1 MENSMNIHD
10 LLARLG
16 GEILSNKARA
26 VVDGKIVILARMNG
40 NDWVYTDEG
49 QELANAHSNAI
60 VEEVAAEEAVSK
72 PKRAKKA
79 PEPVTEAQPTQ
90 EPSAAV
96 ESADIQLDVE

>member
-1 MENSMNIHD
+1 MNIHD

-49 QELANAHSNAI
+49 QALANAHSNAA
-60 VEEVAAEEAVSK
+60 VEETAAK

-79 PEPVTEAQPTQ
+79 PEPVVEAETTQ
-90 EPSAAV
+90 EPPAAV

>member
-1 MENSMNIHD
+1 MNVLD

-49 QELANAHSNAI
+49 QALANEHSNAA
-60 VEEVAAEEAVSK
+60 VEEAAAK

-79 PEPVTEAQPTQ
+79 PEPVVEAETTQ
-90 EPSAAV
+90 EPPAAV

>member
-1 MENSMNIHD
+1 MEHCMNVLD

-26 VVDGKIVILARMNG
+26 VVDGKIVVLARMNG

-49 QELANAHSNAI
+49 QTLANAHSNAA
-60 VEEVAAEEAVSK
+60 VEEAEIK

-79 PEPVTEAQPTQ
+79 PEPVVEAQPTQ

>member
-1 MENSMNIHD
+1 MNIHD
-10 LLARLG
+10 LLTRLG

-49 QELANAHSNAI
+49 QTLANAHSNA
-60 VEEVAAEEAVSK
+60 VAEEAK

-79 PEPVTEAQPTQ
+79 AEPVVEEAPTQ
-90 EPSAAV
+90 EAPAAV

>member
-1 MENSMNIHD
+1 MNIHD

-40 NDWVYTDEG
+40 ADWEYTDEG
-49 QELANAHSNAI
+49 QALANAHSNA
-60 VEEVAAEEAVSK
+60 AAEETAAK

-79 PEPVTEAQPTQ
+79 PEPVAEAEPTP
-90 EPSAAV
+90 EAPAAV
-96 ESADIQLDVE
+96 ELADVEPEL

>member
-1 MENSMNIHD
+1 MNIHD

-49 QELANAHSNAI
+49 QALANEHSNAVV
-60 VEEVAAEEAVSK
+60 VEEAASK

-79 PEPVTEAQPTQ
+79 AEPVVEAEPTP
-90 EPSAAV
+90 EAPAAV
-96 ESADIQLDVE
+96 ELADVEPEL

>member
-1 MENSMNIHD
+1 MNILE
-10 LLARLG
+10 LLERLG

-49 QELANAHSNAI
+49 QALANAHSNIA
-60 VEEVAAEEAVSK
+60 VEEVVAK

-79 PEPVTEAQPTQ
+79 PESVVEAQPTQ
-90 EPSAAV
+90 EPSTAV

>member
-1 MENSMNIHD
+1 MNIHD

-49 QELANAHSNAI
+49 QALANAHSNA
-60 VEEVAAEEAVSK
+60 AAEETAAK

-79 PEPVTEAQPTQ
+79 PEPVAEAEPTP
-90 EPSAAV
+90 EAPAAV
-96 ESADIQLDVE
+96 ELADVAPEL

>member
-1 MENSMNIHD
+1 MNVLD
-10 LLARLG
+10 LLDRLG

-26 VVDGKIVILARMNG
+26 VIDGKIVILARMNG

-49 QELANAHSNAI
+49 QTLANEHSNAV
-60 VEEVAAEEAVSK
+60 VEEAATK

-79 PEPVTEAQPTQ
+79 AEPVVEEAPTQ
-90 EPSAAV
+90 EAPAAV

>member
-1 MENSMNIHD
+1 MNVLD

-49 QELANAHSNAI
+49 QALANEHSNAA
-60 VEEVAAEEAVSK
+60 VEEAAVGETAAK

-79 PEPVTEAQPTQ
+79 PEPVVEEAPTQ
-90 EPSAAV
+90 EAPAAV

>member
-1 MENSMNIHD
+1 MNVLD

-40 NDWVYTDEG
+40 NDWEYTPEG
-49 QELANAHSNAI
+49 QELANAHSNAV
-60 VEEVAAEEAVSK
+60 VEETAAK

-79 PEPVTEAQPTQ
+79 PEPVAEAEPTP
-90 EPSAAV
+90 EAPAAV
-96 ESADIQLDVE
+96 ELADVEPEL